1 MALSKIDVANM
12 VENQMPQA
20 NVADNVKFRNLII
33 NGDMSIAQ
41 RATSVTGVNTNNGF
55 PTLDRFLIGFTS
67 SGTYDMSQST
77 DVPSGKGFSSSLKI
91 KCASTDTSIAS
102 GDEFLIQQ
110 RIEAQ
115 NLQYLKYGT
124 SNAENL
130 TLSFYAK
137 AVNKTGT
144 YCVHLQK
151 NDSTSAYFYSEFS
164 VTTSWQKFSIS
175 IPANSVV
182 QSSGGAIS
190 NDNGIGIIVMF
201 FLMNGSSTQ
210 GTAAKDQWST
220 TNHRTSSNQVNFL
233 DSTSNEFYITGVQL
247 EAGTTAS
254 DFEFLPFDVQLD
266 RCLRYFQKSY
276 AYGTALGTSTEN
288 GAYTSHFFVGSS
300 NQNYYTVFL
309 QIPMRSSPSVVFY
322 STTGATGKYRNL
334 SDGADQNATLSTSN
348 DKLIRFR
355 PSANTGVGN
364 DERFGFQYTTDA
376 EL

>member
-1 MALSKIDVANM
+1 
-12 VENQMPQA
+12 
-20 NVADNVKFRNLII
+20 
-33 NGDMSIAQ
+33 MSIAQ
-41 RATSVTGVNTNNGF
+41 RGTSVTGVNTNNGF
-55 PTLDRFLIGFTS
+55 PTLDRFKIGFTS

-102 GDEFLIQQ
+102 GDEFMIQH

-190 NDNGIGIIVMF
+190 NDSGIGIIVMF

-210 GTAAKDQWST
+210 GTDAKDQWST

-247 EAGTTAS
+247 ETGSQAS
-254 DFEFLPFDVQLD
+254 DFEFLPTDVNTS
-266 RCLRYFQKSY
+266 RCQRYFNRPINGNSQGICTAGAYNSSDAFGIYIFPIKMRTTPSIETTNGSSY
-276 AYGTALGTSTEN
+276 YKFIGNNTGTS
-288 GAYTSHFFVGSS
+288 F
-300 NQNYYTVFL
+300 
-309 QIPMRSSPSVVFY
+309 
-322 STTGATGKYRNL
+322 
-334 SDGADQNATLSTSN
+334 DGPLVLSTGTESSAQ
-348 DKLIRFR
+348 LAFSSFGGALTQGVAGAFR
-355 PSANTGVGN
+355 TNNASSSVA
-364 DERFGFQYTTDA
+364 FSA

>member
-1 MALSKIDVANM
+1 MALSRIDTTNM
-12 VENQMPQA
+12 IEDVPQSKL
-20 NVADNVKFRNLII
+20 DNNINFRNIII

-41 RATSVTGVNTNNGF
+41 RGTSVTGVNTNNGF
-55 PTLDRFLIGFTS
+55 PTLDRFQIGFTS

-102 GDEFLIQQ
+102 GDEFIIQQ

-115 NLQYLKYGT
+115 NLQMLKFGT
-124 SNAENL
+124 SSAETL

-210 GTAAKDQWST
+210 GTDAKDQWST

-254 DFEFLPFDVQLD
+254 DFEFLPVDVNLD
-266 RCLRYFQKSY
+266 RCYRYFHIGGCCSGRAYNTSRAEFYY
-276 AYGTALGTSTEN
+276 AYPK
-288 GAYTSHFFVGSS
+288 
-300 NQNYYTVFL
+300 Q
-309 QIPMRSSPSVVFY
+309 MRSSPSVTLIDGTGEADNSGRLHKSGVSGY
-322 STTGATGKYRNL
+322 DITSVSISSTTTKTTTINYGTGGSFSTGDILGVLGNPISL
-334 SDGADQNATLSTSN
+334 SS
-348 DKLIRFR
+348 
-355 PSANTGVGN
+355 
-364 DERFGFQYTTDA
+364 

>member
-1 MALSKIDVANM
+1 MALSRIDTTNM
-12 VENQMPQA
+12 IEDVPQSKL
-20 NVADNVKFRNLII
+20 DNNINFRNIII

-41 RATSVTGVNTNNGF
+41 RGTSVTGVNTNNGF
-55 PTLDRFLIGFTS
+55 PTLDRFQIGFTS

-102 GDEFLIQQ
+102 GDEFIIQQ

-115 NLQYLKYGT
+115 NLQMLKFGT
-124 SNAENL
+124 SSAETL

-210 GTAAKDQWST
+210 GTDAKDQWST

-254 DFEFLPFDVQLD
+254 DFEFLPTDVNLQRCQRYYQL
-266 RCLRYFQKSY
+266 LAQGVQISLAPATY
-276 AYGTALGTSTEN
+276 
-288 GAYTSHFFVGSS
+288 YTSSQIYCNFTTKVPMRTTPTLDIVTGS
-300 NQNYYTVFL
+300 NYYV
-309 QIPMRSSPSVVFY
+309 
-322 STTGATGKYRNL
+322 AYRNGGSNNFTSFALDKANNL
-334 SDGADQNATLSTSN
+334 SFELKNTTEASGTGGQSSFIRTSN
-348 DKLIRFR
+348 S
-355 PSANTGVGN
+355 SAYIAIT
-364 DERFGFQYTTDA
+364 A

>member
-1 MALSKIDVANM
+1 MSITKVTDAGLDRSRIVT
-12 VENQMPQA
+12 PI
-20 NVADNVKFRNLII
+20 II

-41 RATSVTGVNTNNGF
+41 RGTSVTGVNTNNGF
-55 PTLDRFLIGFTS
+55 PTLDRFQIGFTS

-102 GDEFLIQQ
+102 GDEFIIQQ

-115 NLQYLKYGT
+115 NLQYLKFGT

-210 GTAAKDQWST
+210 GTDAKDQWST

-254 DFEFLPFDVQLD
+254 DFEFLPVDVNLQ
-266 RCLRYFQKSY
+266 RCQRYFQSIGGVND
-276 AYGTALGTSTEN
+276 ASIASGMTQNSSGSTFTIH
-288 GAYTSHFFVGSS
+288 YIT
-300 NQNYYTVFL
+300 T
-309 QIPMRSSPSVVFY
+309 MRSAPTHAVNDLNITDNVSYGLSVSSVNALFANNN
-322 STTGATGKYRNL
+322 SSRCNLTHSSGATQYRPCFL
-334 SDGADQNATLSTSN
+334 RSSSTASTSR
-348 DKLIRFR
+348 L
-355 PSANTGVGN
+355 TL
-364 DERFGFQYTTDA
+364 EA